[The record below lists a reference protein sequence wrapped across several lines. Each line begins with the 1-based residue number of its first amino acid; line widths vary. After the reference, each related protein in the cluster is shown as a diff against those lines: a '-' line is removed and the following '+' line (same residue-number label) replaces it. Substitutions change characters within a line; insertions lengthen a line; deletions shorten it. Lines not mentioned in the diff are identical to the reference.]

1 MHSSAIEHLR
11 RTDPALAKII
21 DEVGDCRMTPR
32 TEGSHFDALVRAIVY
47 QQLSGKA
54 AATIHGRFQGLYG
67 NRPPTPEEV
76 LATDDERLRSVGLSR
91 QKIAS
96 IRDLAAKVAAG
107 DVPIDRLD
115 SMPDDEV
122 IESLIRV
129 RGIGRWSA
137 QMFLMFRL
145 GRPNV
150 LPDLD
155 LGVQKGIQHAYR
167 LASLPKP
174 KDVLRIG
181 ERWAPFASVASW
193 YMWRVLE
200 LPWVI
205 ARESQARSAAR
216 TGEKSGTAGASAAR
230 KPARSPAR
238 PATAK
243 GKARST
249 PVSSRKKTAAAR
261 LAAGRSRSPARAQTK
276 TASGS
281 KSGASKSGSA
291 AGRGKPAARTAS
303 GRTRGAGGTT
313 RKRTASKRR
322 T

>member
-96 IRDLAAKVAAG
+96 IRDLAAKVAG
-107 DVPIDRLD
+107 GEVPIDRLD

-230 KPARSPAR
+230 KPAGSTAR

-249 PVSSRKKTAAAR
+249 PVSGRKKASTAKQAAKV
-261 LAAGRSRSPARAQTK
+261 AAGRSRATARTAAKKSPAPK
-276 TASGS
+276 TASR
-281 KSGASKSGSA
+281 KTRATPARRKT
-291 AGRGKPAARTAS
+291 AARTSRSA
-303 GRTRGAGGTT
+303 
-313 RKRTASKRR
+313 RKAR
-322 T
+322 

>member
-1 MHSSAIEHLR
+1 MHRPAIEHLR
-11 RTDPALAKII
+11 RTDPALARII
-21 DEVGDCRMTPR
+21 DEVGDCSMTPR
-32 TEGSHFDALVRAIVY
+32 AEGSHFDALVRAIVY

-76 LATDDERLRSVGLSR
+76 LATEDERLRSVGLSR
-91 QKIAS
+91 QKVAS
-96 IRDLAAKVAAG
+96 IKDLAARVAAG
-107 DVPIDRLD
+107 EVPLDRLD

-155 LGVQKGIQHAYR
+155 LGVQKGIQHAYE
-167 LASLPKP
+167 LPKLPTP

-193 YMWRVLE
+193 YMWRALE
-200 LPWVI
+200 LPRVML
-205 ARESQARSAAR
+205 REAQARSEAR
-216 TGEKSGTAGASAAR
+216 TAGRSA
-230 KPARSPAR
+230 
-238 PATAK
+238 
-243 GKARST
+243 
-249 PVSSRKKTAAAR
+249 PVSGRKKTATAKQVAKV
-261 LAAGRSRSPARAQTK
+261 AAGRSRAKSRPAAKKKSKKKST
-276 TASGS
+276 TAR
-281 KSGASKSGSA
+281 KQ
-291 AGRGKPAARTAS
+291 AARTS
-303 GRTRGAGGTT
+303 
-313 RKRTASKRR
+313 RTARKAR
-322 T
+322 